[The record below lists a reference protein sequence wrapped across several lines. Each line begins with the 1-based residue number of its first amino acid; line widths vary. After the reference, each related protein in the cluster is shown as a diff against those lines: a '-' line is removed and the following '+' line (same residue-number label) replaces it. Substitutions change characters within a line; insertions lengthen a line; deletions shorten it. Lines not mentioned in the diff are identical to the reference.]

1 MPKKAKPLNAK
12 QVEHL
17 KEPGFHAVGG
27 VDGLYLRV
35 YESGA
40 RCWVLRYATPEVRYS
55 KAGNPFYARRDL
67 GLGGYPDVSLAKAR
81 DKAADYKE
89 RIREH
94 GEDPAAQRK
103 EARRRWAESLRR
115 GITFEQAGR
124 KAFAAKAPEFRSKK
138 HRDQWISRLEMYA
151 FPVIGDVP
159 VADVDVNHVMSVLE
173 PIWQTKTETATRVRQ
188 RMESVLTWAKVSGYR
203 DGDNPAFWKGNLKE
217 LLPNPSKLHKV
228 SHYPALPWKRVPE
241 FMDALRERSGF
252 SARALELVVMTAAR
266 SGEVRA
272 ATWDEID
279 MEERVWTIPGDR
291 MKGGLTHRIPL
302 CDDAVALLESL
313 PRLEGEP
320 HVFPAQRGGAMSDM
334 ALTSLIR
341 RMSRGADDPW
351 IDPTTGRTATA
362 HGFRSS
368 FKDWCRT
375 RTRYDDEVSELQL
388 AHVNSASTR
397 AAYARDELLERR
409 LALLTDWEAFIR
421 SDEPQTGAVAS
432 IREAQ
437 A

>member
-1 MPKKAKPLNAK
+1 MPKKAAKLTAK

-17 KEPGFHAVGG
+17 KAPGLHAVGG

-55 KAGNPFYARRDL
+55 KAGKPFYARRDL
-67 GLGGYPDVSLAKAR
+67 GLGGYPDVTLAKAR
-81 DKAADYKE
+81 EKAADYRE

-115 GITFEQAGR
+115 GITFEEAAR
-124 KAFAAKAPEFRSKK
+124 KAFAAKAPEFKSKK
-138 HRDQWISRLEMYA
+138 HRDQWISRLEHYA
-151 FPVIGDVP
+151 FPIIGDVP
-159 VADVDVNHVMSVLE
+159 VADVDTNHCLRVLE
-173 PIWQTKTETATRVRQ
+173 PIWQTKTETASRVRQ

-203 DGDNPAFWKGNLKE
+203 EGDNPAAWRGNLKE

-228 SHYPALPWKRVPE
+228 SHYPALPWKRAPE
-241 FMDALRERSGF
+241 FMEALRERGGF
-252 SARALELVVMTAAR
+252 SARALEFVVLTAAR
-266 SGEVRA
+266 SGEVRG

-279 MEERVWTIPGDR
+279 MAERVWTIPGER
-291 MKGGLTHRIPL
+291 MKGGLTHRVPL
-302 CDDAVALLESL
+302 CDGAVALLESL
-313 PRLEGEP
+313 PRLEGEA
-320 HVFPAQRGGAMSDM
+320 HIFPAQSGGAMSDM

-341 RMSRGADDPW
+341 RMSKGAEQPW
-351 IDPTTGRTATA
+351 IDPATGRTVTA

-375 RTRYDDEVSELQL
+375 RTSYDDEVSELQL
-388 AHVNSASTR
+388 AHVNSAATR
-397 AAYARDELLERR
+397 TAYARDELLERR
-409 LALLTDWEAFIR
+409 RALLTDWEAFIG
-421 SDEPQTGAVAS
+421 SGAPADAAVAN
-432 IREAQ
+432 IAEAR